1 MFGIKN
7 YQINLINEGLL
18 EGKIN
23 LFTMFSVLKMY
34 IIVGIKFLK
43 INIINEGLIEG
54 KNNLFSMFS
63 VLNIYLIVIKKII
76 NKPNK

>member
-1 MFGIKN
+1 
-7 YQINLINEGLL
+7 
-18 EGKIN
+18 
-23 LFTMFSVLKMY
+23 MY